1 MTTTSDRPNLTQQ
14 VTRAVAWNALLGPL
28 KLVADVLS
36 TLVKLNAL
44 DPARVGLLSLI
55 SRAASTAGTWADLGI
70 DRSLPRFIPEV
81 DQTGGKP
88 AVARLLRQVFA
99 VKGALLAVFLV
110 LLAAY
115 GRQSAWLL
123 GSARQRA
130 DAGLGD
136 GLLWLALGTV
146 AVIVVLGN
154 VYDGLMG
161 YLISFF
167 HQRAWNLIGL
177 VSGLVLPLVTAGVIL
192 LGYDIPG
199 VLAAMVLA
207 QVVGV
212 ALAGWQVARAMRA
225 PSGAAP
231 VAAEG
236 APAPPRLWRRFFFY
250 TAMANLLNLSDWL
263 VRPDLASFVLAF
275 QQQSLAQVAG
285 LSVCF
290 NLVGQVLAYLYTPL
304 VGLQVPLFTR
314 VRGDGP
320 ALRAAYAGLG
330 RILLLLIVPGG
341 VGLALLAR
349 SAVLIQYPA
358 YVSVVPAAQLLIP
371 MLFIESLL
379 SLGHNVLI
387 VHERYVAVT
396 LSRLSAAIAVP
407 LLLWAVP
414 RYGISGAVMAL
425 GAGRLLSG
433 GLATYFAWRAFP
445 LGFSWG
451 FAGRVALATAAM
463 AAVVALLAAFLIPP
477 LAVDASYAARIA
489 AAFPALA
496 TALAG
501 AATFGVAL
509 RLLGG
514 ILPED
519 RARLAASRLPL
530 KRWILKLV

>member
-1 MTTTSDRPNLTQQ
+1 MATASDRPNLTQQ

-28 KLVADVLS
+28 KLLADVVS
-36 TLVKLNAL
+36 TLVKLNLLSQAQ
-44 DPARVGLLSLI
+44 VGLLRLI
-55 SRAASTAGTWADLGI
+55 SSAASTAGTWADLGI

-88 AVARLLRQVFA
+88 AVSRLLRHVFA
-99 VKGALLAVFLV
+99 VKGV
-110 LLAAY
+110 LLALFLGVLATY
-115 GRQSAWLL
+115 GAQASSLL
-123 GSARQRA
+123 GSSGERTA
-130 DAGLGD
+130 AGLGD
-136 GLLWLALGTV
+136 ELLWLALATV

-154 VYDGLMG
+154 VYDGLMA

-177 VSGLVLPLVTAGVIL
+177 VSGLVLPLVTAGMIL
-192 LGYDIPG
+192 LDYDVPG

-212 ALAGWQVARAMRA
+212 GLAGWQVARAMRA
-225 PSGAAP
+225 TSSLPAAGEH
-231 VAAEG
+231 AAQ
-236 APAPPRLWRRFFFY
+236 PPHLWRRFFFY
-250 TAMANLLNLSDWL
+250 TAMANLLNISDWL
-263 VRPDLASFVLAF
+263 VRPDLAVFVLAF

-290 NLVGQVLAYLYTPL
+290 SLVGQVLAYLYTPL

-330 RILLLLIVPGG
+330 RILLLLLVPGG

-349 SAVLIQYPA
+349 PAVLIQYPL
-358 YVSVVPAAQLLIP
+358 YVDVVPAAQLLIP
-371 MLFIESLL
+371 LLFVESLL

-387 VHERYVAVT
+387 VHERYAAVT
-396 LSRLSAAIAVP
+396 VSRLSAAVALP

-414 RYGISGAVMAL
+414 QYGVIGAVAAL

-451 FAGRVALATAAM
+451 FAGRVALATGAM
-463 AAVVALLAAFLIPP
+463 AAVVALLQGLIIPP
-477 LAVDASYAARIA
+477 LGVDPSAAARIA
-489 AAFPALA
+489 AALPALA

-501 AATFGVAL
+501 VVAFGVAL

-519 RARLAASRLPL
+519 RARLASSKLPL